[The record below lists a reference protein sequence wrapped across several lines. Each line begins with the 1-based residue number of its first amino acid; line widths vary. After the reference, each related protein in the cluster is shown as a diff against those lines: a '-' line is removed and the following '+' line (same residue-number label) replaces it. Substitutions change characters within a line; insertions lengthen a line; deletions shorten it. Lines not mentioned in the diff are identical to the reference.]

1 MLGLQNT
8 PSFFQDRKIM
18 RERVRNLKS
27 FIKRI
32 DEKLFF
38 NLFRLVYLFF
48 LSIGFNP
55 KKIFFTIRNLPRYIF
70 ELFKFKKMGGTVSH
84 KYMILNDYKD
94 KAGILSGHYFHQDLL
109 VAKYI
114 YENKPHNHID
124 IGSRIDGFVAHVA
137 SFRPIKIMDIR
148 DLEKSEHQNIEF
160 IKRDLMNNNSI
171 YKKITDS
178 ISCLHAI
185 EHFGLGRY
193 GDRIDPNGHIKGF
206 NNIIKMLK
214 KNGTLYISFPIGKK
228 NEVHFNAHRVFHPK
242 EIFNWYDK
250 KDLSLKKFDMV
261 ADNGKLY
268 KNIDINKH
276 QFNLSYGCGIYT
288 FIKTS

>member
-94 KAGILSGHYFHQDLL
+94 KAGILS
-109 VAKYI
+109 
-114 YENKPHNHID
+114 
-124 IGSRIDGFVAHVA
+124 
-137 SFRPIKIMDIR
+137 
-148 DLEKSEHQNIEF
+148 
-160 IKRDLMNNNSI
+160 
-171 YKKITDS
+171 
-178 ISCLHAI
+178 
-185 EHFGLGRY
+185 
-193 GDRIDPNGHIKGF
+193 
-206 NNIIKMLK
+206 
-214 KNGTLYISFPIGKK
+214 
-228 NEVHFNAHRVFHPK
+228 
-242 EIFNWYDK
+242 
-250 KDLSLKKFDMV
+250 LSLIHISEPTRP
-261 ADNGKLY
+261 Y
-268 KNIDINKH
+268 
-276 QFNLSYGCGIYT
+276 
-288 FIKTS
+288 